1 MEDLGNYRPIS
12 QLSAI
17 YRIFSKI
24 LTIRLEKI
32 FDENQPREQA
42 GFRSGYSTIDHL
54 HTMNQLIE
62 KISEYNMSLCLAF
75 VDYEKAFDSV
85 ERTAISN
92 ALYEQGINE
101 T

>member
-1 MEDLGNYRPIS
+1 M
-12 QLSAI
+12 
-17 YRIFSKI
+17 
-24 LTIRLEKI
+24 EKI

-54 HTMNQLIE
+54 HTMNQLI
-62 KISEYNMSLCLAF
+62 KKTSEYNMPLCLAF

-92 ALYEQGINE
+92 ALYEPGIN
-101 T
+101 